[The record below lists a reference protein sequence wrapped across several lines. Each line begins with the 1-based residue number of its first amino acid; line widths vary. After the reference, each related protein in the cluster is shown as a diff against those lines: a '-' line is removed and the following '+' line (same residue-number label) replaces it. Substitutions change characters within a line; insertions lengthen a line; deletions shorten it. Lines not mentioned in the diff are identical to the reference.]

1 MRLLLAEDDRELSA
15 AIVRVLKFNKYDVD
29 AVFDGMEALE
39 YLEAISYDA
48 AILDIMMPKLD
59 GIAVVRTLRKNK
71 NPIPVLMLTALA
83 ETDDKVNGLDSGAD
97 DYLTKPFVVKELLAR
112 IRALTRRTPAVCTTY
127 EIGNLVLD
135 ANTFELRARESIRL
149 TSKEYK
155 LMELLMRNQNILL
168 STEKILEAVW
178 DLDTDAEINVVWVF
192 ISSLRKKLDRIGA
205 DYTIKA
211 VRGIGYRL
219 EASI

>member
-15 AIVRVLKFNKYDVD
+15 AIVRVLKFNKFDVD
-29 AVFDGMEALE
+29 AVFDGIEALE
-39 YLEAISYDA
+39 FLEAMSYDA
-48 AILDIMMPKLD
+48 VILDVMMPKMD
-59 GIAVVRTLRKNK
+59 GISVVKSLRKKK
-71 NPIPVLMLTALA
+71 NPVPVLMLTALA

-112 IRALTRRTPAVCTTY
+112 IRALTRRTPAVCASY

-135 ANTFELRARESIRL
+135 ASTFELRAHESVRL

-192 ISSLRKKLDRIGA
+192 ISSLRKKLDKIGA

-219 EASI
+219 EAKV